1 MASKT
6 TGPIS
11 LRDRQKAQTREHLLD
26 VAAGLFAE
34 KTYNDT
40 TIEDI
45 ARAAGSSRATVYS
58 YFSTKEDILR
68 TLAVGMWETAE
79 GLYQAFAELPEWS
92 VDTIRG
98 WLESVLESWDK
109 TVARIRFVVESMSRE
124 LRDDYLRY
132 HRSSVRL
139 LTADQSRWDPFTPA
153 EAEIRTLL
161 LIAQME
167 TFFANWYLRGWEL
180 DRATVLD
187 TLADVWCGVLGVE
200 RST

>member
-1 MASKT
+1 M
-6 TGPIS
+6 S
-11 LRDRQKAQTREHLLD
+11 LRERQKAQTREHLLD

-34 KTYNDT
+34 KTYGAT

-68 TLAVGMWETAE
+68 TLAAEMWEAAE
-79 GLYQAFAELPEWS
+79 RLYRSLTELPEWS
-92 VDTIRG
+92 RDTIRA
-98 WLESVLESWDK
+98 WLDDVVASWDR
-109 TVARIRFVVESMSRE
+109 TIVRIRFVVESMSRE
-124 LRDDYLRY
+124 LRDDYLHY
-132 HRSSVRL
+132 HRSSVGL
-139 LTADQSRWDPFTPA
+139 LTADLERWHPFSAA
-153 EAEIRTLL
+153 EAEIRSLL

-187 TLADVWCGVLGVE
+187 TVADVLCGVLGVH
-200 RST
+200 